1 MASLKKKI
9 QIETSTIL
17 SSPSVLSLIKS
28 SSSSARGTTRTSRR
42 TTRLAA
48 RAAQQEAHAQQ
59 CLHRICSPVTAFKVL
74 DPDPGAVDGGHVLG
88 LRFEVMSRGQFLR
101 PYYVMLNRPFPGSEA
116 LRVHRHTIPPAVPL
130 SGLAARYL
138 PAPARGEGEGG
149 KRQDLDRFV
158 RTVRREIVRYHNRL
172 GSSADLRRSIII
184 SQGEDETQLD
194 EDDIVDVGI
203 ADIEAK
209 QIKLSW
215 ADDRSGRLV
224 MDDNG
229 KVVKLMV
236 FNADGGRD
244 WDTTTKLSKDG
255 GEHIEDIVNTL
266 LAYSKG

>member
-1 MASLKKKI
+1 MKKRI

-17 SSPSVLSLIKS
+17 SSAPVLNLIK
-28 SSSSARGTTRTSRR
+28 SSARGTSR
-42 TTRLAA
+42 TTRHATHLAA

-59 CLHRICSPVTAFKVL
+59 CLHRICNPVTAFKVL

-116 LRVHRHTIPPAVPL
+116 LRVHRHTVPPAVPL
-130 SGLAARYL
+130 AGLAARHL
-138 PAPARGEGEGG
+138 PAPARGEGDNR

-158 RTVRREIVRYHNRL
+158 RTVRREIMRYHNRL
-172 GSSADLRRSIII
+172 GASADLRRSIIVN
-184 SQGEDETQLD
+184 QDQDQDQLPAD
-194 EDDIVDVGI
+194 DDIVDVGI

-244 WDTTTKLSKDG
+244 WDTTTKLSTDEG
-255 GEHIEDIVNTL
+255 DHIEDIVKTL
-266 LAYSKG
+266 QTYARG

>member
-1 MASLKKKI
+1 MASLKKRI

-17 SSPSVLSLIKS
+17 SSSPVLNLIKF
-28 SSSSARGTTRTSRR
+28 SSARGTTRTSRR

-59 CLHRICSPVTAFKVL
+59 CLHRICNPVTAFKVL
-74 DPDPGAVDGGHVLG
+74 DPDPSAVDGGHVLG
-88 LRFEVMSRGQFLR
+88 LRFEIMSRGQFLR
-101 PYYVMLNRPFPGSEA
+101 PYYVMLNRPYPGSEV
-116 LRVHRHTIPPAVPL
+116 LRVHRHTVPPAVPL
-130 SGLAARYL
+130 SGLAARHL
-138 PAPARGEGEGG
+138 PAPTRGGG
-149 KRQDLDRFV
+149 DKQKRQDLDRFV

-184 SQGEDETQLD
+184 SQAEDETQLAD
-194 EDDIVDVGI
+194 DDIVDVGI

-255 GEHIEDIVNTL
+255 GEHIEDIVKTL
-266 LAYSKG
+266 QMYAQG